1 MQKSG
6 SKFVTGLI
14 AFLLGF
20 ILGILAIV
28 GAVAGVCVYVVKA
41 DLDGIFRTLGIKNQD
56 DEGNYL
62 IVNTEEAKN
71 LGELF
76 STVYGYLYSEGSST
90 MDYPVLG
97 KPIDDINGL
106 LPVVQNLL
114 HEKLYPK
121 INGFVDVNWEKFEST
136 PISELP
142 QFLSNTV
149 MDIRPAKMLEKLGMN
164 GLVGEDAN
172 VLVKA
177 LLAGAEFDYAYND
190 TVARSEL
197 KFPVYYD
204 TYTYNENV
212 SGYFREEA
220 VNGQQAYPSN
230 LDEDLLYDTATK
242 KTYEDGTEKTVYR
255 LYYIPC
261 ALNGGSLGDAPLSS
275 DGETIYAE
283 GTSFIAVRYE
293 AEGDKYILDL
303 TNPARY
309 SYPSDYG
316 FHNMDRTG
324 NFYFNNDG
332 EELQIHP
339 VTIRSFS
346 DPNEVFKPLYSTR
359 IKALLGKGE
368 DGIIEA
374 LFGNLSV
381 GELMDGKI
389 DFDETVNNLELS
401 KVITVDPEQSVM
413 AYIGYGLS
421 RVQKVEGQE
430 WDYVGHVDIDGVST
444 ECYITSELKGE
455 PAKRTVTRVWYMGK
469 DEEGNPVEKE
479 IKGNKVKEVGAIAAD
494 MQVTALLNV
503 KADDAILSYLGYG
516 MWGVTAQS
524 GAGYSH
530 MAKCEIKDEAS
541 GEKSEVD
548 VYIKTDAEGYVNEV
562 WYEKDGFKTAV
573 HGTTVSGLS
582 DRISSLTDKL
592 TLPDV
597 LDIKADQSIT
607 AYVGY
612 GITHIAEVTG
622 KEHSH
627 EAKYNLNGTEVDCY
641 ITTDDNGKITSV
653 WYMDGESKKYIS
665 GTSISKLPERIDGIS
680 NDLTLSDVMDI
691 SEDDSILWALKDSKI
706 SELGADVKKLK
717 IKDVLD
723 KEDVEKSMIL
733 KQLVNSSIDGL
744 SDSIDALS
752 MQIIYCKEIYNLP
765 EDCDPFEVVPFV
777 AGKEYFITEK
787 GADNKVNFVSVGIVS
802 QADFDNRGRT
812 NYYVKN
818 EEGGYDLAG
827 FSAEWLYYVKE
838 GDGIKL
844 VDSENTNE
852 DLRGKLTAM
861 PADGKYYSY
870 GFANGMWKLIV
881 YRRTETE
888 NTEKA
893 YTLNNFGTMIN
904 NCTVNIYN
912 ATLFE
917 LQDAGII
924 ADDQNLNKTL
934 VWYSKESDGTY
945 TRHDDEKLGDIT
957 LKRLIDIVL
966 KMEFPKLPTT

>member
-1 MQKSG
+1 MAKSG
-6 SKFVTGLI
+6 SKFITGLI

-20 ILGILAIV
+20 ILGILAMI

-41 DLDGIFRTLGIKNQD
+41 DLNGIFRTLGIKNQD
-56 DEGNYL
+56 EEGNYL

-71 LGELF
+71 LGELI
-76 STVYGYLYSEGSST
+76 SQLKGYVQSDGSST

-97 KPIDDINGL
+97 KSIDEINDL

-114 HEKLYPK
+114 KEKLYPA
-121 INGFVDVNWEKFEST
+121 VDKYMDVDWEEFEGT
-136 PISELP
+136 AISNLP
-142 QFLSNTV
+142 QFLSDSV
-149 MDIRPAKMLEKLGMN
+149 MDIRPAKLLESLGMN

-190 TVARSEL
+190 TGARSAL

-204 TYTYNENV
+204 TYTYNEKV

-230 LDEDLLYDTATK
+230 LDEDLLYDTTTK

-261 ALNGGSLGDAPLSS
+261 ALNDGSLGDAPLSK

-283 GTSFIAVRYE
+283 GTTFIAVRYE

-324 NFYFNNDG
+324 NFYFDNDG
-332 EELQIHP
+332 EELQIYP

-346 DPNEVFKPLYSTR
+346 DPDEVFKPLYSTR
-359 IKALLGKGE
+359 IKELLGKGE
-368 DGIIEA
+368 DGIIES

-401 KVITVDPEQSVM
+401 KVMTIDPEQSVM

-430 WDYVGHVDIDGVST
+430 WDYVGRVEIDGVST
-444 ECYITSELKGE
+444 ECYLTSELKGE
-455 PAKRTVTRVWYMGK
+455 PAKRTVTRVWYMGA
-469 DEEGNPVEKE
+469 DENGNPVEKE
-479 IKGNKVKEVGAIAAD
+479 LKGNKVKEVGAIAAD

-516 MWGVTAQS
+516 TWGVIAQS
-524 GAGYSH
+524 GAGYTH
-530 MAKCEIKDEAS
+530 VAQCEIKDEAS
-541 GEKSEVD
+541 GGKSEVD
-548 VYIKTDAEGYVNEV
+548 VFINTDAEGYVTEV
-562 WYEKDGFKTAV
+562 WYESDGFKIPV
-573 HGTTVSGLS
+573 RGTTVNELS

-592 TLPDV
+592 ALPDV
-597 LDIKADQSIT
+597 LDIKADQSVT

-612 GITHIAEVTG
+612 GVTHIAEVTG
-622 KEHSH
+622 KAHSH
-627 EAKYNLNGTEVDCY
+627 EAKYDAGGTEVDCF
-641 ITTDDNGKITSV
+641 ITTDETGKITSV
-653 WYMDGESKKYIS
+653 WYMDGENKKFIS
-665 GTSISKLPERIDGIS
+665 GTTISKLPERIDGIS

-691 SEDDSILWALKDSKI
+691 SEDDTVLWALRDSKI
-706 SELGADVKKLK
+706 RNIGKDVKGLK

-733 KQLVNSSIDGL
+733 KQLANSSIDGL

-752 MQIIYCKEIYNLP
+752 MQIIYCKEIYVLP
-765 EDCDPFEVVPFV
+765 DDCDPFEVVPFV
-777 AGKEYFITEK
+777 EGKEYFTTVK
-787 GADNKVNFVSVGIVS
+787 GADNKVKFVSVGTVS
-802 QADFDNRGRT
+802 QSDFDNRGRT
-812 NYYVKN
+812 NYFVKNDDGEFCIAGFSDEWLFYVK
-818 EEGGYDLAG
+818 EEGG
-827 FSAEWLYYVKE
+827 
-838 GDGIKL
+838 IKL
-844 VDSENTNE
+844 YDNENPEEN
-852 DLRGKLTAM
+852 DRGKLAAM
-861 PADGKYYSY
+861 PADGNKYYSY
-870 GFANGMWKLIV
+870 GYASGMWKLIV
-881 YRRTETE
+881 YRRTTATE
-888 NTEKA
+888 STEKA
-893 YTLNNFGTMIN
+893 YTLNNFATMIN

-917 LQDAGII
+917 LQSAGII
-924 ADDQNLNKTL
+924 DDKLDLSKTL
-934 VWYSKESDGTY
+934 TWSGGSKQLSAMTFKE
-945 TRHDDEKLGDIT
+945 L
-957 LKRLIDIVL
+957 
-966 KMEFPKLPTT
+966 MEVVIGMAH